1 MPTQAMR
8 GCTVGLIA
16 LAFGWVP
23 LGAQQPDGTAQV
35 LVNARIWTGDSARP
49 WAEAVAVHAG
59 RVVAVGSRD
68 EVLEAAGPAAR
79 VEDMEGG
86 FISPGFID
94 THTHFQ
100 YAGALLLG
108 VNLLDVS
115 DDDGLRQRVTEAHHR
130 LPPGSWMVGGDW
142 GAYDLESAWMPRR
155 ALLDSLTGERPA
167 LLNKWD
173 RSQYLANNAAL
184 RAAGIDPAGHTGHLT
199 AEEAQQVRAA
209 RPEPS
214 QQQLLAEARL
224 ALADLKFHGVTTIHD
239 ITRAGTMRIFQ
250 YLQARNALSVRV
262 CARPTLDHWEDLAAV
277 GVRTGFGDEMLS
289 VCGLK
294 GFVDGIMGN
303 SSAMFREPYR
313 HMPETRG
320 RWRTMMSP
328 PGNMERLIVSADA
341 AGLTPHIHAI
351 GDLAVDTLLDM
362 YERAI
367 RINGPK
373 DRRFRMIHAQVVEPD
388 DFVRLGELG
397 IIAEVQPYH
406 AIDDMR
412 WMEDRIG
419 DRATGAYAF
428 RSLKDAGALL
438 VFGSDWPGTNAAW
451 YPAEPLLG
459 IYAAVTRQTLDG
471 EPADGWYPDCCR
483 TICSASHPRPSRT
496 CACGARWW
504 VGGGSTGRSRCRPDR
519 FDAPPTARGPPS
531 GWGND
536 EGRVAP
542 HPRSAPGCFPVWLG
556 ELRGG
561 QGHPGD
567 RRGWPGAPAGAG
579 GVP

>member
-1 MPTQAMR
+1 MPAHATR
-8 GCTVGLIA
+8 GCVLALIA
-16 LAFGWVP
+16 LALWWGP
-23 LGAQQPDGTAQV
+23 LGAQRPDGGALV
-35 LVNARIWTGDSARP
+35 LVNARVWTGDSARP

-79 VEDMEGG
+79 AEDMDGG
-86 FISPGFID
+86 FIAPGFID

-142 GAYDLESAWMPRR
+142 GAYDLESTWMPRR

-173 RSQYLANNAAL
+173 RSQYVANDAAL
-184 RAAGIDPAGHTGHLT
+184 RAAGIDPAGHTGQLT
-199 AEEAQQVRAA
+199 AEEAQRVREA

-214 QQQLLAEARL
+214 QEQLLAEARR
-224 ALADLKFHGVTTIHD
+224 ALGDLKRHGVTTIHD
-239 ITRAGTMRIFQ
+239 ITRAGTMRTFQ
-250 YLQARNALSVRV
+250 YLRARHALTVRV

-289 VCGLK
+289 ICGLK

-313 HMPETRG
+313 HMPETHG

-328 PGNMERLIVSADA
+328 PGNMERLILAADA

-367 RINGPK
+367 RANGPK

-388 DFVRLGELG
+388 DFARFGELG

-419 DRATGAYAF
+419 DRVTGAYAF

-471 EPADGWYPDCCR
+471 EPAGGWYPDERVTVQDALEAYTVNAAWAAFEERWKGRLAPGYVADLVVLSDDLFRIPPEAIKDVRVRR
-483 TICSASHPRPSRT
+483 TM
-496 CACGARWW
+496 
-504 VGGGSTGRSRCRPDR
+504 VGGRWVHRAEPLSP
-519 FDAPPTARGPPS
+519 
-531 GWGND
+531 
-536 EGRVAP
+536 
-542 HPRSAPGCFPVWLG
+542 
-556 ELRGG
+556 
-561 QGHPGD
+561 
-567 RRGWPGAPAGAG
+567 
-579 GVP
+579 

>member
-1 MPTQAMR
+1 MPTHAMR
-8 GCTVGLIA
+8 GCALGLIA
-16 LAFGWVP
+16 LALWWGP
-23 LGAQQPDGTAQV
+23 LRAQQSDGGALV
-35 LVNARIWTGDSARP
+35 LVNARVWTGDSVRP

-79 VEDMEGG
+79 AEDMEGG
-86 FISPGFID
+86 FITPGFID

-115 DDDGLRQRVTEAHHR
+115 DDEGLRQRVTEAHHR

-142 GAYDLESAWMPRR
+142 GAYDLESTWMPRR
-155 ALLDSLTGERPA
+155 GLLDSLTGERPA

-173 RSQYLANNAAL
+173 RSQYVANIAAL
-184 RAAGIDPAGHTGHLT
+184 RVAGIDPAGHTGQL
-199 AEEAQQVRAA
+199 APEEAQRVRAA

-214 QQQLLAEARL
+214 QEQLLAEARR
-224 ALADLKFHGVTTIHD
+224 ALEDLKRHGVTTIHD
-239 ITRAGTMRIFQ
+239 ITRAGTMRTFQ
-250 YLQARNALSVRV
+250 YLQARGALTVRV

-277 GVRTGFGDEMLS
+277 GVRTGFGDQMLS
-289 VCGLK
+289 ICGLK

-313 HMPETRG
+313 HMPETHG

-328 PGNMERLIVSADA
+328 PGTMERLIVSADA

-367 RINGPK
+367 RTNGRK
-373 DRRFRMIHAQVVEPD
+373 DR
-388 DFVRLGELG
+388 
-397 IIAEVQPYH
+397 PYH

-419 DRATGAYAF
+419 DRVTGAYAF

-471 EPADGWYPDCCR
+471 EPAGGWYPDER
-483 TICSASHPRPSRT
+483 VTVQEALEAYT
-496 CACGARWW
+496 VNAAWAAFEERWK
-504 VGGGSTGRSRCRPDR
+504 GRL
-519 FDAPPTARGPPS
+519 
-531 GWGND
+531 
-536 EGRVAP
+536 
-542 HPRSAPGCFPVWLG
+542 APGYVADLVVLSEDLFRIPPQAIKDV
-556 ELRGG
+556 RV
-561 QGHPGD
+561 
-567 RRGWPGAPAGAG
+567 RRTMVDGRWVHREEPLSP
-579 GVP
+579 

>member
-1 MPTQAMR
+1 MTRQPGTR
-8 GCTVGLIA
+8 GCMLGLVA
-16 LAFGWVP
+16 LALGVP
-23 LGAQQPDGTAQV
+23 LGAQQPNATAQV

-49 WAEAVAVHAG
+49 WAEAVAVHGG

-68 EVLEAAGPAAR
+68 EVLDAAGRAAR
-79 VEDMEGG
+79 IEDLGG
-86 FISPGFID
+86 RFVTPGFID

-115 DDDGLRQRVTEAHHR
+115 DDDGLGRRATEAHHR

-142 GAYDLESAWMPRR
+142 GAYDLESTWLPRR
-155 ALLDSLTGERPA
+155 GLLDSLIGERPT

-173 RSQYLANNAAL
+173 RSQYVANAAAL
-184 RAAGIDPAGHTGHLT
+184 RAAGIDPGGHDGRLT
-199 AEEAQQVRAA
+199 PEEARGVRQAMPDA
-209 RPEPS
+209 SHE
-214 QQQLLAEARL
+214 QLLAEARL
-224 ALADLKFHGVTTIHD
+224 ALWDLKRHGVTTIHD

-250 YLQARNALSVRV
+250 YLEARDSLTVRV
-262 CARPTLDHWEDLAAV
+262 CARPTLDHWQDLAAV
-277 GVRTGFGDEMLS
+277 GVRTGFGNEMLS

-313 HMPETRG
+313 HMPDTRG
-320 RWRTMMSP
+320 QWRTMMSP
-328 PGNMERLIVSADA
+328 PGNMERLILEADA
-341 AGLTPHIHAI
+341 AGLSPHVHAI

-362 YERAI
+362 YEQAI
-367 RINGPK
+367 RTNGPK
-373 DRRFRMIHAQVVEPD
+373 DRRFRMIHAQVVEAD
-388 DFVRLGELG
+388 DFARFGELG

-419 DRATGAYAF
+419 DRAVGAYAF

-471 EPADGWYPDCCR
+471 EPEAGWYPDERVTVQEALEAYTVNAAWAAFEQGWKGRLAAGYVADLVVLSDDLFRIPPHAIKRVRVLR
-483 TICSASHPRPSRT
+483 TM
-496 CACGARWW
+496 
-504 VGGGSTGRSRCRPDR
+504 VGGQWVHREEPQSP
-519 FDAPPTARGPPS
+519 
-531 GWGND
+531 
-536 EGRVAP
+536 
-542 HPRSAPGCFPVWLG
+542 
-556 ELRGG
+556 
-561 QGHPGD
+561 
-567 RRGWPGAPAGAG
+567 
-579 GVP
+579 